1 MRFAGDIFR
10 QGGKFIKDNPWAV
23 PLAAS
28 AIQSV
33 PAFMGSGLGGS
44 FGGFGSADRGYSD
57 NDSGW
62 QHLGKTFL
70 GPGLGGL
77 IGKDFT

>member
-1 MRFAGDIFR
+1 
-10 QGGKFIKDNPWAV
+10 
-23 PLAAS
+23 
-28 AIQSV
+28 
-33 PAFMGSGLGGS
+33 MGSGLGGS